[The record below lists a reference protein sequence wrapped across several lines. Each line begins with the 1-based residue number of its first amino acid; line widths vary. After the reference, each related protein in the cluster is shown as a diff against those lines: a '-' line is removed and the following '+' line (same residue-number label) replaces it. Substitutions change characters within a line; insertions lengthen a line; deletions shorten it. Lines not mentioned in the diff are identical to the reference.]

1 MKNYLNLLIL
11 EKGISNETII
21 EVEGP
26 EWGLNFIPL
35 QIVLDFLIS
44 TDKETQ
50 AKAKKNLMKIDFH
63 NGDVM
68 HFFKY
73 IAKFIAK

>member
-1 MKNYLNLLIL
+1 MKNYLNTLIL

-26 EWGLNFIPL
+26 QWGLNFIPL

-50 AKAKKNLMKIDFH
+50 AKAKSNLIKIDFH